1 MKFGP
6 FFFMLLRVFVNF
18 VQKVIEQYG
27 DDDDKKD
34 LEKNGFGSIHPPA
47 K

>member
-6 FFFMLLRVFVNF
+6 FFFMLLRLFVTF
-18 VQKVIEQYG
+18 MSKVVENYG

-34 LEKNGFGSIHPPA
+34 LEANGFGSSHDST
-47 K
+47 